1 MPKEA
6 HMERT
11 ELIQS
16 LSKRYDSFYL
26 YDGAMVAERAAQ
38 LQQVFSP
45 VEFLYSVKCN
55 PNRHI
60 LHTLFSRGFG
70 ADAASL
76 GEVLLAAE
84 CGHAKDRIYFSAPGK
99 TAWDIAEALSKSVL
113 IADSLDEIG
122 RIDAAARAQGI
133 RAEIGLRINPNFSLT
148 GEGGHASK
156 FGIDE
161 DDAAAFVRDLPYQ
174 NVCVTGIHVHVKSQV
189 LDGDALAAYYGR
201 ILRLARRFAAL
212 CGPLSY
218 VNLGSGIGVPFA
230 STDAAVDLE
239 ALHGALLG
247 QLEAFRADFPAT
259 KIFMESGRYTTCISG
274 VYVTKVLDRKVS
286 HGKTYLVLKNT
297 LNGFLRPAA
306 AMMVAQFADGKTAKS
321 WEPLFTC
328 ADAFRFTPLKGGE
341 AAETVTLVG
350 NLCTGTDVI
359 AEDIPMPHLECG
371 DLIVMDNA
379 GSYAAVLS
387 PMQFASLDRAA
398 ELFLTPGGEVLEA

>member
-1 MPKEA
+1 
-6 HMERT
+6 MERD

-16 LSKRYDSFYL
+16 LSETYDSFYL
-26 YDGAMVAERAAQ
+26 YDGGEVAARAEH
-38 LQQVFSP
+38 LQRVFSP

-76 GEVLLAAE
+76 GEVLLAAD
-84 CGHAKDRIYFSAPGK
+84 CGLDKDRIYFSAPGK
-99 TAWDIAEALSKSVL
+99 TARDIAEALPKSVL
-113 IADSLDEIG
+113 IADSLDEVG
-122 RIDAAARAQGI
+122 RIDAAAGAQGI
-133 RAEIGLRINPNFSLT
+133 KAEIGLRINPNFSLA
-148 GEGGHASK
+148 GEGGHPSK

-161 DDAAAFVRDLPYQ
+161 DTALAFVRDNPYQ
-174 NVCVTGIHVHVKSQV
+174 NVRVTGIHVHVKSQV
-189 LDGDALAAYYGR
+189 LDGEALAAYYGR
-201 ILRLARRFAAL
+201 ILRLARRFAEV
-212 CGPLSY
+212 CGSLSY

-230 STDAAVDLE
+230 DTDKAVNLK
-239 ALHGALLG
+239 ALYQALLE
-247 QLEAFRADFPAT
+247 QLDAFRADFPAT
-259 KIFMESGRYTTCISG
+259 RIFMESGRYTTCQSG
-274 VYVTKVLDRKVS
+274 VYVSKVLDRKVS

-306 AMMVAQFADGKTAKS
+306 AMMVAQFTDVKRAKS

-328 ADAFRFTPLKGGE
+328 ADAFRFTPLKQGE
-341 AAETVTLVG
+341 ATETVSLVG

-359 AEDIPMPHLECG
+359 AEDILMPHLECG

-387 PMQFASLDRAA
+387 PMQFASQGKPA
-398 ELFLTPGGEVLEA
+398 ELFLTEDGRVLAE

>member
-1 MPKEA
+1 M
-6 HMERT
+6 
-11 ELIQS
+11 
-16 LSKRYDSFYL
+16 
-26 YDGAMVAERAAQ
+26 
-38 LQQVFSP
+38 
-45 VEFLYSVKCN
+45 
-55 PNRHI
+55 
-60 LHTLFSRGFG
+60 
-70 ADAASL
+70 
-76 GEVLLAAE
+76 
-84 CGHAKDRIYFSAPGK
+84 
-99 TAWDIAEALSKSVL
+99 
-113 IADSLDEIG
+113 
-122 RIDAAARAQGI
+122 
-133 RAEIGLRINPNFSLT
+133 
-148 GEGGHASK
+148 
-156 FGIDE
+156 
-161 DDAAAFVRDLPYQ
+161 
-174 NVCVTGIHVHVKSQV
+174 HVKSQV

-247 QLEAFRADFPAT
+247 QLDAFRADFPAT

-306 AMMVAQFADGKTAKS
+306 AMMVAQFADGKTANS

-328 ADAFRFTPLKGGE
+328 ADAFRFTPLKVGE

-359 AEDIPMPHLECG
+359 AEELRMPHLECG

-379 GSYAAVLS
+379 GSYASVLS
-387 PMQFASLDRAA
+387 PMQFASQDKPA
-398 ELFLTPGGEVLEA
+398 ELFLTPDGEVLED